1 MTLKVRVN
9 DETASER
16 AMARSPAD
24 AGTGVPPIQIFNPGG
39 RVPSV
44 PIMKHLCALFS
55 EFFGSQY
62 PFLDLDGCIA
72 DLEAGNGSV
81 FLLNC
86 IAATAARY
94 VRVPTVQCVD
104 NRFSTHPSIA
114 LPGLQPHEYGNVF
127 FETAKEMLGS
137 MLAVP
142 LRDTIVALLL
152 LCHVGF
158 ANGEYPRLTTL
169 TARL

>member
-16 AMARSPAD
+16 ATARSPAD
-24 AGTGVPPIQIFNPGG
+24 AGTGIPPIEVFSSGG

-44 PIMKHLCALFS
+44 PIMKHLCTLFS

-62 PFLDLDGCIA
+62 PFLDLERCIA

-94 VRVPTVQCVD
+94 VRTAEQHAD

-142 LRDTIVALLL
+142 LRETIVALLL

-158 ANGEYPRLTTL
+158 ANGTSQQSLT
-169 TARL
+169 R